1 MCQIRPPWRHSSGML
16 AVFAEFERD
25 ILRDRVIEGKMNGE
39 RMVRDVQLMRG
50 GRIVALSPSI
60 AKPSWPCNAQGLLG
74 MDALRNCLLILGD
87 NQMALTCDRAPE
99 AASSVRSLMGNIA
112 GHLSWERVLTSDARV
127 RGILQGA
134 PAKVPRL
141 RLTRL
146 RSVIPDVEVASKN
159 FPAFPQIL
167 KLDDLRTTTL

>member
-1 MCQIRPPWRHSSGML
+1 
-16 AVFAEFERD
+16 
-25 ILRDRVIEGKMNGE
+25 
-39 RMVRDVQLMRG
+39 
-50 GRIVALSPSI
+50 
-60 AKPSWPCNAQGLLG
+60 
-74 MDALRNCLLILGD
+74 
-87 NQMALTCDRAPE
+87 
-99 AASSVRSLMGNIA
+99 MGNIA

-146 RSVIPDVEVASKN
+146 TVIPDVEVVSKN